1 MPALRQARSI
11 NIQGNPAL
19 STLAIGPVRV
29 TEDFN
34 IFRNGFSSFDRFS
47 SGIVVGRRL
56 QIAFNTGFSNLTASE
71 FASRVT
77 FLASPSVVIEGNT
90 GP

>member
-1 MPALRQARSI
+1 MRQVSA
-11 NIQGNPAL
+11 
-19 STLAIGPVRV
+19 
-29 TEDFN
+29 

-47 SGIVVGRRL
+47 SGIVVGRLL
-56 QIAFNTGFSNLTASE
+56 QIAFNTGFSNQTASE

-77 FLASPSVVIEGNT
+77 VVASPRIEGNT